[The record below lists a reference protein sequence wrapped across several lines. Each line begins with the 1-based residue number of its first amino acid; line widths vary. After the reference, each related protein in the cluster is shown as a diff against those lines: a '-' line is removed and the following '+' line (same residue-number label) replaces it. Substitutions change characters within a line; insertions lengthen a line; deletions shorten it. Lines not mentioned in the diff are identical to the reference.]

1 VVVYSNDDM
10 AVGGLLHCMGAG
22 IRVPEGLAL
31 FGFKGLDIGHALPQ
45 PLCTIRSNRF
55 LAGRKVVVEVLASPV
70 RAQAGRVIDTGFEIV
85 EGATA

>member
-31 FGFKGLDIGHALPQ
+31 FGFNGLDIGHALPQ
-45 PLCTIRSNRF
+45 PLSTIRSNRF
-55 LAGRKVVVEVLASPV
+55 LIGRKAVEEVLASPV
-70 RAQAGRVIDTGFEIV
+70 RAKAGRVIDTGFEIV